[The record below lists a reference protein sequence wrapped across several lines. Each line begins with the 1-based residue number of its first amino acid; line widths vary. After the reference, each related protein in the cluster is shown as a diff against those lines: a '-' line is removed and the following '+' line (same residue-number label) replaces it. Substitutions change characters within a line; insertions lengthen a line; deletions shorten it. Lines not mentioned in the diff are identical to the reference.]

1 MANRELY
8 YYGNK
13 VSEYGQEHN
22 KVDYAT
28 FAKAFNHVLNNSIM
42 EELESKGYYFEQ
54 IGGFVDNSEEIDEL
68 QEQIDELE
76 ELDEITEETQEQID
90 KLQEQIDE
98 LEEEQNPGEI
108 FQYYIVDD
116 DRILQENNE
125 IVFYCEELDL
135 YIWGVTHWGTSWD
148 YVLTGICYDEDG
160 YIKR

>member
-1 MANRELY
+1 MTNRELY

-22 KVDYAT
+22 RVDYAT

-42 EELESKGYYFEQ
+42 GELESKGYYFEQ
-54 IGGFVDNSEEIDEL
+54 IGGYVDNSEEIDEL

-76 ELDEITEETQEQID
+76 E
-90 KLQEQIDE
+90 
-98 LEEEQNPGEI
+98 EQNPGEI
-108 FQYYIVDD
+108 FQFYIVDD
-116 DRILQENNE
+116 DRILNENNE

-148 YVLTGICYDEDG
+148 YVLTDIRYNENG
-160 YIKR
+160 YLQ

>member
-8 YYGNK
+8 FYGNK

-22 KVDYAT
+22 RVDYAT
-28 FAKAFNHVLNNSIM
+28 FAKSFNHVLNNDIM
-42 EELESKGYYFEQ
+42 SELEQKGFYFEQ
-54 IGGFVDNSEEIDEL
+54 IGGFVDNSEEIDE
-68 QEQIDELE
+68 
-76 ELDEITEETQEQID
+76 
-90 KLQEQIDE
+90 LQEQIDE

>member
-1 MANRELY
+1 MANKELY

-42 EELESKGYYFEQ
+42 GELESKGYYFEQ

-108 FQYYIVDD
+108 FQFYIVDD
-116 DRILQENNE
+116 DRILNENNE

-148 YVLTGICYDEDG
+148 YVLTDISYDEDG
-160 YIKR
+160 YLN